1 MTIKKRTGTL
11 IEEKPG
17 DTMVRAINEGH
28 TDREVYDFLLDACSR
43 SFKNKQDRQDLADQI
58 AQVRAIDVFAESAL
72 EIA

>member
-1 MTIKKRTGTL
+1 
-11 IEEKPG
+11 
-17 DTMVRAINEGH
+17 
-28 TDREVYDFLLDACSR
+28 LLDACSR